1 MTYMGQPN
9 QQASAP
15 TAELGHMSFPGQ
27 GTIEDNSQVPHL
39 LTRLQHCVTERHVE
53 LR

>member
-1 MTYMGQPN
+1 MGQPN

-15 TAELGHMSFPGQ
+15 TAELGHLSFPGQ

-39 LTRLQHCVTERHVE
+39 LTMAAALRHGTT
-53 LR
+53 R